1 MAGYMEAARGG
12 DGPPQLDQR
21 TIEQRGIDVLARA
34 TGEDLDVTVLAFA
47 QWLSDMRSRS
57 TASVQQ
63 MLAEMGIIRNGITS
77 NNADLVEF
85 KRNTATVQQQMQ
97 SQIID
102 LRDKLTDAYSEIA
115 NMKKSKA
122 QFEQELTANYT
133 SLAEQFHFRSME
145 QETLKKAYSQT
156 HQQLQD
162 QILSVQQEI
171 HEMKS
176 KFDDQHRMEF
186 VNNEQQ
192 HSRVAELDLNSQ
204 YVSNELKR
212 MRQDYDAAIATT
224 TAGIQKWN
232 DTVRDLRR
240 DFDDLKR
247 LQAQSHQ
254 KLQGQVWDVQ
264 HDQRDTGGRDQGGR
278 GSRQAA
284 PVAGAAGTP
293 A

>member
-1 MAGYMEAARGG
+1 MSGYVPDPRGG
-12 DGPPQLDQR
+12 AVLREGADGMGLGSNLDQR
-21 TIEQRGIDVLARA
+21 TLEHRGIDVLARA
-34 TGEDLDVTVLAFA
+34 NGEDLDVTVLAFA

-162 QILSVQQEI
+162 QILSLQQEL

-176 KFDDQHRMEF
+176 KFDDSHRLDF
-186 VNNEQQ
+186 LNNEQQ
-192 HSRVAELDLNSQ
+192 QL
-204 YVSNELKR
+204 
-212 MRQDYDAAIATT
+212 QD
-224 TAGIQKWN
+224 Q
-232 DTVRDLRR
+232 
-240 DFDDLKR
+240 
-247 LQAQSHQ
+247 
-254 KLQGQVWDVQ
+254 
-264 HDQRDTGGRDQGGR
+264 
-278 GSRQAA
+278 
-284 PVAGAAGTP
+284 
-293 A
+293 

>member
-1 MAGYMEAARGG
+1 MF
-12 DGPPQLDQR
+12 PPGFDPR
-21 TIEQRGIDVLARA
+21 AMEQRGMDVLARA
-34 TGEDLDVTVLAFA
+34 SSGEDLDVTVLAFA

-115 NMKKSKA
+115 NLKKSKT

-162 QILSVQQEI
+162 QILALQQEVG
-171 HEMKS
+171 ELRLKLEES
-176 KFDDQHRMEF
+176 HRLDF
-186 VNNEQQ
+186 LSTEQQ

-240 DFDDLKR
+240 YFDDLKR

-264 HDQRDTGGRDQGGR
+264 HDARDGGGR
-278 GSRQAA
+278 GGGRREAA
-284 PVAGAAGTP
+284 
-293 A
+293 